1 MKFEFIYFKYP
12 NSDQLYPSMVN
23 LTNDDES
30 ILIGSYLTDDGG
42 LSKSTRIEILED
54 FLGILENK
62 EIEEANISGEH
73 YMASIQNQQV
83 ELEFVY
89 DENQRAITSRVR
101 LIRAIKAWV
110 AFIKKEP
117 VKGYIE
123 IIEI

>member
-1 MKFEFIYFKYP
+1 MKFEFIYFTYP

-30 ILIGSYLTDDGG
+30 MLIGSYLTDDGG
-42 LSKSTRIEILED
+42 VSKSTRIEILEH

-62 EIEEANISGEH
+62 EIEEADISGEH

-83 ELEFVY
+83 DLEFVY
-89 DENQRAITSRVR
+89 DENQTAITGRVR
-101 LIRAIKAWV
+101 LIRAIKAWIS
-110 AFIKKEP
+110 FIKKEP
-117 VKGYIE
+117 VKGYTE